1 MSGDKTSQLF
11 QAAALTFEEL
21 GFFYAEADLT
31 EAQEEAPVEAAARVR
46 FVGPMTG
53 HVEVRIAGG
62 ILGEL
67 AANMLGQDQPPGP
80 GTQRDALGELTNVIC
95 GNLLPALAGSRVV
108 FDLGKPDV
116 RSRSKDVE
124 EAPDRSHATH
134 VTLGFEGGRAEVLL
148 FLDVAPVGTEIAS

>member
-31 EAQEEAPVEAAARVR
+31 EAQEEAPVEAAARVQ

-95 GNLLPALAGSRVV
+95 GNLLPVLAGSHVI
-108 FDLGKPDV
+108 FDLSKPLV
-116 RSRSKDVE
+116 RSRSEDIE
-124 EAPDRSHATH
+124 EAPDWNRAIH
-134 VTLGFEGGRAEVLL
+134 VKMGLDQGRAEVLL
-148 FLDVAPVGTEIAS
+148 FLDGAPAECEVVS